1 MTALDWAT
9 TLAVLGLL
17 VSFVVGVYT
26 ARSNRKSARET
37 AELANWPAM
46 VQALETEVAR
56 LRAMHN
62 GDSDEIAELNARV
75 TALERDNKDGP
86 GRSS

>member
-1 MTALDWAT
+1 MSVADWAT

-17 VSFVVGVYT
+17 CSFVVGIYT
-26 ARSNRKSARET
+26 ARSNRKAARET
-37 AELANWPAM
+37 AELASWPPL
-46 VQALETEVAR
+46 VQALQAEVER

-75 TALERDNKDGP
+75 TALERDNKDDP